1 MTHFSACGMGG
12 LFLIICEGCF
22 QISTGQMPAE
32 MIWTVLNALF
42 VAMGVRG
49 IIFNISQVKAKL
61 GILEDTL
68 ELTEDLQNFSY
79 FKGDIRQLAD
89 KTAEIRCIEA
99 LEELFRVECK
109 TGSLKQLYDKLKL
122 DPEVVKAVAVLDS
135 EQKIENFDV
144 VFENV
149 SFKYSADSDYV
160 FQNLSCSF
168 KSGKCHGI
176 LSASGLGKTTFLN
189 LAIGL
194 LKPTSG
200 RVLVGGN
207 DINSP
212 DFDWGK
218 MMQHCAYITQNTHL
232 LMENILTNIALGNL
246 SMLARLQTLE
256 DELKWASGTATKAA
270 ALKLLEAVKNAQ
282 AFEFVETQE
291 DKLLTLIGDRVGLPL
306 KLRAKVSQ
314 EGSSKESCWLEPFSE
329 LRALS

>member
-1 MTHFSACGMGG
+1 
-12 LFLIICEGCF
+12 
-22 QISTGQMPAE
+22 

-68 ELTEDLQNFSY
+68 ELTDDLHNFSY
-79 FKGDIRQLAD
+79 FKGDVRKLAD
-89 KTAEIRCIEA
+89 KTPEIRCVEA
-99 LEELFRVECK
+99 LEELFRTECK
-109 TGSLKQLYDKLKL
+109 DGSLKQLYDKLKQ
-122 DPEVVKAVAVLDS
+122 DPDVLKAIEVLDS
-135 EQKIENFDV
+135 ERKSYNFDV

-149 SFKYSADSDYV
+149 SFRYSPDSDYV

-168 KSGKCHGI
+168 KSGRCHGI

-200 RVLVGGN
+200 RILVGGE
-207 DINSP
+207 DINNP
-212 DFDWGK
+212 GFDWGR

-246 SMLARLQTLE
+246 SMLARLQALE
-256 DELKWASGTATKAA
+256 TELKWPSGTCTKAS
-270 ALKLLEAVKNAQ
+270 ALKLLDAVKHAQ

-291 DKLLTLIGDRVGLPL
+291 DKLLTLIGDRVSFPL
-306 KLRAKVSQ
+306 KVRAKVFL
-314 EGSSKESCWLEPFSE
+314 EGSSKESFSQEPFSE
-329 LRALS
+329 NQVLS